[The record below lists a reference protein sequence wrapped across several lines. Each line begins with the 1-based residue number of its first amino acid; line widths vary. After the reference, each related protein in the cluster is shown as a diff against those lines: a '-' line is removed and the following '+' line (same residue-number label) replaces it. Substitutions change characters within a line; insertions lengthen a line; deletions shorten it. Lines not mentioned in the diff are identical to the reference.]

1 MSNDLERWLN
11 LKIYIKA
18 DRPELLTGLNELL
31 HLGLIGEAQVKSLAR
46 NHLTC
51 PIQIKTKAD
60 IKPDLEKSAPAAIP
74 KAKTH
79 SQVNII
85 NQIWQPFLAELSI
98 RWLLFLGIFL
108 VTISSG
114 ILAATQWDN
123 LPVAI
128 QYLILW
134 AYTFSFWGIGFWLG
148 RQDNLQLTAQTL
160 KIIAIL
166 LVPINFWAMS
176 SFSLTANLSG
186 WMAIAFAS
194 LSLTTITYI
203 EHKPQKNKI
212 PVACLLLF
220 LLLSYLHLG
229 WRINSFPLLG
239 IYIGLIAITITNY
252 WLVLQQPR
260 KYKLSNL
267 LLLLATWSLLLIRD
281 LAAVN
286 STQTL
291 GLLLGIS
298 GWLLATIYLTK
309 YRRIL
314 QRITAQ
320 KNSRRF
326 KILAYSKLW
335 QQISLV
341 LLLVGW
347 SIAAVKLQF
356 AQITAIALLAI
367 HVFSQRLLIY
377 WRKRDLTAIFFIG
390 LHSLFVVKELIP
402 RQFRAKALHFS
413 TIISQTEYFP
423 ESVFGV
429 TLFPYLLLFVTLA
442 SWLYR
447 RQKTQ
452 LAIYTEWL
460 TFLFGLV
467 LTCLSFSNPT
477 WRTVNLLFSSL
488 TLGYVAYIRQPLRM
502 SLIYLTHGLGLCFI
516 YSAIALCA
524 LAEPIALIF
533 PQQGYLFWGIL
544 LLVGAG
550 LEWTVLILSH
560 HHRKTNFLY
569 RQTWYDSSWYFG
581 LILATISYTFL
592 LANIDV
598 QVTSVAIWR
607 WGTIWLLTP
616 LMLTAV
622 ARYTRSIKQRRLAVL
637 LSCGGL
643 ILAQLLTFAQPE
655 SRFFSLAVATGL
667 MFANAYYLR
676 RTIVTQ
682 IHLGFILSLLAS
694 LLWSLI
700 SGGNWLIL
708 AAIAII
714 ALVKTRQYL
723 LEILT
728 APKMSYIS
736 QRKATG
742 ILGVGAEDK
751 NYKLIKKYAQ
761 AMDFWAKAIAIVL
774 LIALTIDYLYFA
786 QSNQLILAKGQY
798 LLTAILLFVA
808 TVLRY
813 GKPASTQSW
822 YVTAWVI
829 ELGVFGIIVF
839 LGGAG
844 FAIAVANIIFGILA
858 AWLMY
863 SAAIPLAIPLIYTLL
878 GILWRL
884 PYLTASTGWLTLG
897 AAITGIM
904 VHNHRQGNNKTLGYI
919 SLAGISLGIY
929 ELIIYQMSRSSGGS
943 IADALTILALVA
955 AAIAF
960 VYRLTAWWQGQNSVV
975 AHHERVEVDGEMGR
989 WGDGE
994 NAVITRQR
1002 QQLLFNF
1009 NLSKIILVAHIHW
1022 AIASILKIIAAG
1034 IAIEFTTPRL
1044 TLLSI
1049 AVSFFLGI
1057 YALIQGRDT
1066 TITADESTTTN
1077 DWWVYVG
1084 LAEIA
1089 ATIVYT
1095 RLIIDKLSLF
1105 DPWRVIFTIAI
1116 ALIIYQ
1122 IPWHNFGWKTTP
1134 WRRTALI
1141 IPALMALVTAETISY
1156 FSLIA
1161 TAAFYL
1167 RIAYHQQNIRWS
1179 YISLGFIDWGV
1190 ARLVWQSNL
1199 EAIWF
1204 AAIISLSILYIA
1216 QFDPDLQQNRKY
1228 RHYLRLVGSGFLCL
1242 VALFYQDTGIIPTVI
1257 SLITIM
1263 AGLGLRIRA
1272 FLFVGTIT
1280 FIVTAIYQLVI
1291 LVFTYS
1297 FLKWI
1302 VGLVMGIMLIIV
1314 AANFERQRD
1323 RLNNQLQSYTDRLKQ
1338 WD

>member
-1 MSNDLERWLN
+1 MSNDLERWLY
-11 LKIYIKA
+11 LKIYVKA
-18 DRPELLTGLNELL
+18 DRPELLTGLDELL
-31 HLGLIGEAQVKSLAR
+31 RLKLISEVQVKSLAS
-46 NHLTC
+46 NHLIC
-51 PIQIKTKAD
+51 PIQLRIKAETKV
-60 IKPDLEKSAPAAIP
+60 DLETTSLAAISTA
-74 KAKTH
+74 KA
-79 SQVNII
+79 QVEVNFI
-85 NQIWQPFLAELSI
+85 NKIWQAFLAELSI

-108 VTISSG
+108 VVISSG
-114 ILAATQWDN
+114 ILAATQWEN
-123 LPVAI
+123 FPVAI

-160 KIIAIL
+160 KIIAVL

-186 WMAIAFAS
+186 WLAIALAS
-194 LSLTTITYI
+194 VSLTTITYL
-203 EHKPQKNKI
+203 EYKPQQNKI
-212 PVACLLLF
+212 PRAYLLLF

-229 WRINSFPLLG
+229 WRINSFPLLAV
-239 IYIGLIAITITNY
+239 YLGLVAVAVSNY

-260 KYKLSNL
+260 KYKLTNL
-267 LLLLATWSLLLIRD
+267 LLLLATWSLLLIRG
-281 LAAVN
+281 LVAVN
-286 STQTL
+286 STPTL
-291 GLLLGIS
+291 GLLLGIT
-298 GWLLATIYLTK
+298 GWLLATVYLTK
-309 YRRIL
+309 YRSIL
-314 QRITAQ
+314 QRIAAQ
-320 KNSRRF
+320 NNSNRF

-347 SIAAVKLQF
+347 SITFVKLHF
-356 AQITAIALLAI
+356 LQITAIALLAI
-367 HVFSQRLLIY
+367 HVVSQRLTIY
-377 WRKRDLTAIFFIG
+377 WRKRDLTIIFFLG
-390 LHSLFVVKELIP
+390 LHSLFIAKELIP
-402 RQFRAKALHFS
+402 RQLRTNALHFS
-413 TIISQTEYFP
+413 TVISQTEYFP

-429 TLFPYLLLFVTLA
+429 TLFPYLILFVAIA

-460 TFLFGLV
+460 TFIFGLV

-477 WRTVNLLFSSL
+477 WRTVNLLLSSL
-488 TLGYVAYIRQPLRM
+488 TLGYVAYIRKPWRM
-502 SLIYLTHGLGLCFI
+502 SLIYLAHGLGLSFI
-516 YSAIALCA
+516 YSAIALF
-524 LAEPIALIF
+524 F
-533 PQQGYLFWGIL
+533 PQRSYLFWGIV
-544 LLVGAG
+544 LLVGAT
-550 LEWTVLILSH
+550 LEWTVFIFPNH
-560 HHRKTNFLY
+560 KRKIKIY
-569 RQTWYDSSWYFG
+569 SPYQRTWYRSSWYFG
-581 LILATISYTFL
+581 LILATISYTCM
-592 LANIDV
+592 LANIDA
-598 QVTSVAIWR
+598 QVASNNIWH
-607 WGTIWLLTP
+607 WGIIWLLVP
-616 LMLTAV
+616 LMLTVV
-622 ARYTRSIKQRRLAVL
+622 ARYTHSIKQRRLSVL

-655 SRFFSLAVATGL
+655 SRFVSLTVATGL

-676 RTIVTQ
+676 RHIVTR

-694 LLWSLI
+694 WLWSFI
-700 SGGNWLIL
+700 AGGNWLIL
-708 AAIAII
+708 DAIAAIALI
-714 ALVKTRQYL
+714 KTRQYL
-723 LEILT
+723 LHILT

-736 QRKATG
+736 QRQATG

-751 NYKLIKKYAQ
+751 NYKLINKYAQ
-761 AMDFWAKAIAIVL
+761 AADFWAKTSVIVL
-774 LIALTIDYLYFA
+774 LIILTINYLYFA
-786 QSNQLILAKGQY
+786 QFDRLILAKGQF
-798 LLTAILLFVA
+798 LLTAILTGVA
-808 TVLRY
+808 IALRY
-813 GKPASTQSW
+813 SKQVSTQSL

-829 ELGVFGIIVF
+829 ELGVFGVI
-839 LGGAG
+839 LLWGGAEIE
-844 FAIAVANIIFGILA
+844 IATANIMFGILA

-863 SAAIPLAIPLIYTLL
+863 SRAIPVAIPLTYALL

-884 PYLTASTGWLTLG
+884 PYFNTSTGLLTLG
-897 AAITGIM
+897 AAVTGIM
-904 VHNHRQGNNKTLGYI
+904 VHNHWQRNNKTLGYL
-919 SLAGISLGIY
+919 SLTGVSLGIY
-929 ELIIYQMSRSSGGS
+929 ELIIYQMSQSSGGS

-960 VYRLTAWWQGQNSVV
+960 IYRVTAWRQGQ
-975 AHHERVEVDGEMGR
+975 
-989 WGDGE
+989 
-994 NAVITRQR
+994 RQE
-1002 QQLLFNF
+1002 LLFNF
-1009 NLSKIILVAHIHW
+1009 PLAKIILIAHIHW
-1022 AIASILKIIAAG
+1022 AIASILKIIAAAM
-1034 IAIEFTTPRL
+1034 AIEFTTPRL
-1044 TLLSI
+1044 TPLSI

-1057 YALIQGRDT
+1057 YALIQGRDSVITEDEAT
-1066 TITADESTTTN
+1066 TAN

-1084 LAEIA
+1084 LVEIA
-1089 ATIVYT
+1089 ATLVYS

-1134 WRRTALI
+1134 WQRTALV
-1141 IPALMALVTAETISY
+1141 IPALMALVSLETISY

-1167 RIAYHQQNIRWS
+1167 RIAYHQRNIRWS

-1190 ARLVWQSNL
+1190 TRLVWQYHT

-1204 AAIISLSILYIA
+1204 AAIISISILYIA

-1228 RHYLRLVGSGFLCL
+1228 RHYFRLVGSGFLCL
-1242 VALFYQDTGIIPTVI
+1242 VALFYQDTGITPGVI
-1257 SLITIM
+1257 SLITVM

-1302 VGLVMGIMLIIV
+1302 VGLVMGIILIAV

-1323 RLNNQLQSYTDRLKQ
+1323 RLSNQLQNYTNKLKQ